1 MKKATVLLDG
11 IRYAAAGAALASA
24 LANIAF
30 QPTNV
35 QNWVAAA
42 VGSIAMLVLVKAR
55 HML

>member
-55 HML
+55 NML